1 MCLGVNFFYLFSSET
16 QLYSYLVGI
25 FAFNTGQFS
34 TIVSSSYTA
43 SLFSLLL
50 EFLIFLLYLL
60 FLMSQLL
67 HIFPDFKC
75 SSISYILGT
84 FEFVFQ
90 FTNSL
95 LSSVINCSNLP
106 LNWFYVNIIL
116 FLEILLGSFLTLLFQ
131 HVLFLPF
138 GFCSFLFWGNIL
150 KYFPYCFLLPI
161 QLLKFFSVLCLL
173 ILFLVVVHLFLWFV
187 VFDYELISSKT
198 WFLEKANLPLALEE
212 ESCQSFA
219 SVGILWVSSFMDQFV
234 IFLNWVSH
242 ILWVVQNLQCGTMF
256 GTDLEF

>member
-1 MCLGVNFFYLFSSET
+1 MCLGVNFFLFILLRNSVVFLFSRNFCIQYWSI
-16 QLYSYLVGI
+16 LHHCI
-25 FAFNTGQFS
+25 FF
-34 TIVSSSYTA
+34 IYC
-43 SLFSLLL
+43 FSLPL

-60 FLMSQLL
+60 FLLSQLL

-75 SSISYILGT
+75 SSMSYILGT
-84 FEFVFQ
+84 FEFVSQ

-150 KYFPYCFLLPI
+150 KYFPYCFY
-161 QLLKFFSVLCLL
+161 CL
-173 ILFLVVVHLFLWFV
+173 
-187 VFDYELISSKT
+187 YSY
-198 WFLEKANLPLALEE
+198 
-212 ESCQSFA
+212 
-219 SVGILWVSSFMDQFV
+219 
-234 IFLNWVSH
+234 
-242 ILWVVQNLQCGTMF
+242 
-256 GTDLEF
+256 